1 MSNYVRFNYNNKLT
15 IREASLLMGVLN
27 TIFTMRGDAKI
38 FIYTSPHQRLT
49 MQRALK
55 KLERALVATEKRNEE
70 SRQRIIASS
79 ALSASTMK
87 KSSVFEVSHGL
98 IRPVILN
105 EQN

>member
-70 SRQRIIASS
+70 SRQAADNRIKRTERKHDEEIERLRGIAWIDTSGDS
-79 ALSASTMK
+79 
-87 KSSVFEVSHGL
+87 
-98 IRPVILN
+98 
-105 EQN
+105 Q